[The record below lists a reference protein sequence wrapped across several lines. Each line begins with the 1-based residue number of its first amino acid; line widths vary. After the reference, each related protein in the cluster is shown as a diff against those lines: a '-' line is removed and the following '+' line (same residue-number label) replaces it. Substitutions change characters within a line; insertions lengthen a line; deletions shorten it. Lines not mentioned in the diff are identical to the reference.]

1 MNTLPLSPTNRAPS
15 AARLLILLALFGATF
30 YLLQGVSGTV
40 RTPIQKPLS
49 NFPLQLDEW
58 KTISSHKSS
67 DAVIKMLG
75 VDDYIEYNYANPEGR
90 TLNFYAAFYE
100 SVGTGG
106 GYHSPKNCIPGGG
119 WGIDS
124 TKTIEVHPTN
134 GKPPVMVS
142 EMLIRN
148 GNEYQVVVYWYQNR
162 GRIIASEY
170 WEKIYLVLDAILMKR
185 RDGTFVRLMAPVQD
199 GSIAQT
205 EQHLQ
210 RFAGLAMAE
219 LEHFLPGR

>member
-1 MNTLPLSPTNRAPS
+1 MADISPAENRLSLYRV
-15 AARLLILLALFGATF
+15 LLVFALLLSTF
-30 YLLQGVSGTV
+30 FLLRGVSGTV
-40 RTPIQKPLS
+40 RTPIKQPLRTFPVVLGGWTVLSSQKS
-49 NFPLQLDEW
+49 
-58 KTISSHKSS
+58 T

-75 VDDYIEYNYANPEGR
+75 VDDYIEYNYTDLSGQV
-90 TLNFYAAFYE
+90 LNFYAAFYE

-124 TKTIEVHPTN
+124 VKNIAVHPAN
-134 GKPPVMVS
+134 GGSPATVS

-170 WEKIYLVLDAILMKR
+170 WEKIYLVWDAIVLKR
-185 RDGTFVRLMAPVQD
+185 RDGTFIRLMAPVKD
-199 GSIAQT
+199 GNIEQT
-205 EQHLQ
+205 EHHLQ
-210 RFAGLAMAE
+210 QFAGLAMVE

>member
-1 MNTLPLSPTNRAPS
+1 MTTLPLSTANRTPS
-15 AARLLILLALFGATF
+15 RTRLIILIVLFAATF

-40 RTPIQKPLS
+40 RTPIQQPLI
-49 NFPLQLDEW
+49 NFPVQLNEW
-58 KTISSHKSS
+58 KTISSRKST
-67 DAVIKMLG
+67 DEVIKMLG
-75 VDDYIEYNYANPEGR
+75 VDDYIEYNYTNPEGR
-90 TLNFYAAFYE
+90 IVNFYAAFYE

-124 TKTIEVHPTN
+124 TKTIAVQPTN
-134 GKPPVMVS
+134 GKPPVTVS
-142 EMLIRN
+142 TMLIRN
-148 GNEYQVVVYWYQNR
+148 RNEYQIVFYWYQNR

-185 RDGTFVRLMAPVQD
+185 RDGTFVRLMAPVQ
-199 GSIAQT
+199 Q
-205 EQHLQ
+205 LQ
-210 RFAGLAMAE
+210 QFAALTMAE